1 MAEHHGAAPDERPV
15 VVAMRES
22 GALRLAA
29 ADERAWRLGLKP
41 GLALA
46 DARIRVPDLLV
57 HEHEPDADRQL
68 LSRIADW
75 CDRYTPVI
83 AEAPPAGLI
92 LEVAGSARLFG
103 GEARLAADLAQ
114 HLDRFGFACRVAIA
128 GTAASAWALAR
139 FGRGGITP
147 PGLERQACA
156 PLPVAALDLDLER
169 IVALRRAGL
178 FTIADLAARPRK
190 PLAARF
196 GAGLVARLA
205 ALLGESDPPLV
216 PRRPVPDF
224 IGERRFAE
232 PIGLADDIAIALDE
246 LAANLCGLLDRHG
259 RGGRVFE
266 ATFYRADGATR
277 RIEAMSGRPLR
288 ETKALARLFM
298 TRLDALADP
307 VDPGFG
313 FDMIRL
319 GVVLHEEAAAT
330 QVHIERES
338 ADVEAL
344 ANLLDRLTARFGA
357 ASVERFL
364 PRDSHMPEH
373 AARRVPAVSDR
384 RADAAWPAP
393 SPGEPATRPVLFL
406 SPPQPVETVAEVPD
420 GPPFRFRWRHVL
432 HEVAH
437 AEGPERIAPEWWR
450 GKDDLTRDY
459 YRVEDREGRRFWL
472 FRQGVFGRETTRPGW
487 YVHGLFP

>member
-1 MAEHHGAAPDERPV
+1 V
-15 VVAMRES
+15 VVALREG
-22 GALRLAA
+22 GAMRLAA
-29 ADERAWRLGLKP
+29 ADERALGLGLKP

-46 DARIRVPDLLV
+46 DARARVPELVV
-57 HEHEPDADRQL
+57 HEHEPEADLKL

-75 CDRYTPVI
+75 CDRYTPLI
-83 AEAPPAGLI
+83 GEEPAAGLV
-92 LEVAGSARLFG
+92 LEVAGSVHLFG
-103 GEARLAADLAQ
+103 GEANLVADLTRR
-114 HLDRFGFACRVAIA
+114 LGRFGFTCRAAVA
-128 GTAASAWALAR
+128 GTSTSARALAR
-139 FGRGGITP
+139 FGDGGITP
-147 PGLERQACA
+147 PGEERQFCA
-156 PLPVAALDLDLER
+156 LLPVAALELDLER
-169 IVALRRAGL
+169 TVALRRAGL

-196 GAGLVARLA
+196 GADLVERLSA
-205 ALLGESDPPLV
+205 MLGESDPPLV

-224 IGERRFAE
+224 ISERRFAE
-232 PIGLADDIAIALDE
+232 PIGLVDDIAIALDE
-246 LAANLCGLLDRHG
+246 LAADLCGLLERHG
-259 RGGRVFE
+259 RGGRIFE

-288 ETKALARLFM
+288 EPKALAKLFM

-319 GVVLHEEAAAT
+319 GVRLHEEANAA
-330 QVHIERES
+330 QVSLDRES
-338 ADVEAL
+338 AEAETL
-344 ANLLDRLTARFGA
+344 ANLVDRLTARFGA
-357 ASVERFL
+357 ASVERFV

-373 AARRVPAVSDR
+373 AARRVPAVSAR
-384 RADAAWPAP
+384 QAVADWPDLP
-393 SPGEPATRPVLFL
+393 QGEPATRPILFL

-420 GPPFRFRWRHVL
+420 GPPFRFRWRRVL

-450 GKDDLTRDY
+450 GTDTLSRDY

-472 FRQGVFGRETTRPGW
+472 FRQGVFGRETAEPAW

>member
-15 VVAMRES
+15 AVTTREG
-22 GALRLAA
+22 GAIRLAA
-29 ADERAWRLGLKP
+29 ADERALRLGLKP

-46 DARIRVPDLLV
+46 DARARVPDLVV
-57 HEHEPDADRQL
+57 HEQEPGADRQL

-83 AEAPPAGLI
+83 AEEPPAGLL
-92 LEVAGSARLFG
+92 LEVAGSAHLFG
-103 GEARLAADLAQ
+103 GEERLAADLAQ

-147 PGLERQACA
+147 PGLEPQACSS
-156 PLPVAALDLDLER
+156 LPVAALEPGLER

-178 FTIADLAARPRK
+178 FTIADLATRPRK

-196 GAGLVARLA
+196 GADLVARLA
-205 ALLGESDPPLV
+205 AVLGESDPPLI

-224 IGERRFAE
+224 ISERRFAE

-246 LAANLCGLLDRHG
+246 LATDLCGLLERHG

-288 ETKALARLFM
+288 EPKALAKLFM

-319 GVVLHEEAAAT
+319 GVTLHEEAAAR
-330 QVHIERES
+330 QVHIEQES
-338 ADVEAL
+338 ADAEAL
-344 ANLLDRLTARFGA
+344 ADLLDRLTARFGPT
-357 ASVERFL
+357 SVERFL
-364 PRDSHMPEH
+364 PRDSHTPEH

-384 RADAAWPAP
+384 RAGAAWPKLAP
-393 SPGEPATRPVLFL
+393 GDPATRPILFL

-450 GKDDLTRDY
+450 NEDGLSRDY

-472 FRQGVFGRETTRPGW
+472 FRQGVFGRETAQPGW